1 MNKLLLRI
9 ITFILGLFIMA
20 FGVSLSVK
28 ANLGISPISC
38 VPYVY
43 SLKVP
48 LTLGQLTIFFNV
60 LLMILQMAVLRSN
73 YRLIHLLQLPVVF
86 VLGLF
91 IDLTMYMIS
100 DLYIPNYAWQMS
112 LCLFS
117 CILIAFGVFLEVKS
131 KITYLPGEGL
141 AMAIS
146 DTFKKEFGKAKIG
159 VDISMVA
166 VGIIS
171 SFIFL
176 HNVQGIR
183 EGTIIAAV
191 SVGILV
197 KFFNKQISSLI
208 GDLNLNWLKN

>member
-1 MNKLLLRI
+1 MNKLILRI

-43 SLKVP
+43 SCKFP
-48 LTLGQLTIFFNV
+48 LTLGQITIFFNMV
-60 LLMILQMAVLRSN
+60 LIMLQMIMLRRN
-73 YRLIHLLQLPVVF
+73 YRLILVQLPFVF

-91 IDLTMYMIS
+91 IDLTMYMLS
-100 DLYIPNYAWQMS
+100 NLYIPSYLWQIA
-112 LCLFS
+112 LCLVS
-117 CILIAFGVFLEVKS
+117 CIAIAFGVFLEVKA
-131 KITYLPGEGL
+131 KIIYLPGEGL

-159 VDISMVA
+159 VDVSMVS
-166 VGIIS
+166 VGIVS

-176 HNVQGIR
+176 HQLQGIR
-183 EGTIIAAV
+183 EGTIIAAIL
-191 SVGILV
+191 VGFIV
-197 KFFNKQISSLI
+197 KFFNNTSSAILRDMKI
-208 GDLNLNWLKN
+208 D

>member
-1 MNKLLLRI
+1 
-9 ITFILGLFIMA
+9 MA

-43 SLKVP
+43 SCKFP
-48 LTLGQLTIFFNV
+48 LTLGQITILFNAV
-60 LLMILQMAVLRSN
+60 LIMLQMILLRRN
-73 YRLIHLLQLPVVF
+73 YRSILVQLPFVF

-100 DLYIPNYAWQMS
+100 NPYIPNYLWQIA
-112 LCLFS
+112 LCLLS
-117 CILIAFGVFLEVKS
+117 CITIAFGVYPEVKA
-131 KITYLPGEGL
+131 KIIYLPGEGL

-159 VDISMVA
+159 VDVSMVA
-166 VGIIS
+166 VGILS

-176 HNVQGIR
+176 HQIQGIR
-183 EGTIIAAV
+183 EGTLIAAV
-191 SVGILV
+191 MVGSIV
-197 KFFNKQISSLI
+197 KFFNNTLSSIIGNVKLI
-208 GDLNLNWLKN
+208 

>member
-1 MNKLLLRI
+1 MNKLILRI
-9 ITFILGLFIMA
+9 IIFTLGLFIMA

-43 SLKVP
+43 SCKFP
-48 LTLGQLTIFFNV
+48 LTLGQITILFNAV
-60 LLMILQMAVLRSN
+60 LIMLQMILLRRN
-73 YRLIHLLQLPVVF
+73 YRLILVQLPFVF

-100 DLYIPNYAWQMS
+100 NLYIPNYVWQVA
-112 LCLFS
+112 LCLLS
-117 CILIAFGVFLEVKS
+117 CIAIAFGVFLEVKA
-131 KITYLPGEGL
+131 KLIYLPGEGL

-146 DTFKKEFGKAKIG
+146 DIFKKEFGKAKIG
-159 VDISMVA
+159 VDVSMVA
-166 VGIIS
+166 VGIVS

-176 HNVQGIR
+176 HQIRGIG

-191 SVGILV
+191 MVGCIVNFINNTLSSVI
-197 KFFNKQISSLI
+197 K
-208 GDLNLNWLKN
+208 